1 MASQTSQIGLAP
13 FAAKDRTLGDS
24 RASPIMERLPFT
36 VTFPFRVMPLPSMMI
51 VPAFPK
57 ALNSDELVIC
67 VFKTIVSAFCYM
79 LSV

>member
-1 MASQTSQIGLAP
+1 MN
-13 FAAKDRTLGDS
+13 
-24 RASPIMERLPFT
+24 ERLPFT

-57 ALNSDELVIC
+57 TLNSDEPVIC

-79 LSV
+79 LSVF